1 MEFNDFIHSTGQ
13 WLMGTGTNANIVMS
27 SRIRLAR
34 NLAKKPFTNKARKKE
49 LLKNENRLVENLI
62 ASPEWHDPVMAGY
75 WIWAASCWIPA
86 RGTRLPI

>member
-34 NLAKKPFTNKARKKE
+34 NLAKKPFTNKARKRT
-49 LLKNENRLVENLI
+49 LRGQGLYPVGYAGHRLF
-62 ASPEWHDPVMAGY
+62 
-75 WIWAASCWIPA
+75 
-86 RGTRLPI
+86 